1 MGLREVIIV
10 SISSS
15 IIETLIALCDTPFVY
30 IAKMLRNEKEAA

>member
-15 IIETLIALCDTPFVY
+15 IIEIVALCDTPLY
-30 IAKMLRNEKEAA
+30 ILQKCCETKRNQA